1 MSRQEKD
8 ALVAY
13 VNSFKLSK
21 PVTDFAQLSDGKSL
35 TEIMSTVDATHF
47 KNVTSRGISS
57 STGASSENW
66 VLRMNTLKRLYRL
79 LLSFPLPAPHPSSL
93 SLSKLPEPPFPVIA
107 KSPATREGSQGL
119 LQICRFCL
127 ATGVWAS
134 GNERVI
140 IRIQRLKEEH
150 MAELMKSIE
159 QIMESLPAEH
169 QSAQGGTSPLKPS
182 PDMSYSP
189 PLSSLRAERDKLL
202 QENDDFRHQCEQMME
217 QISDL
222 SSKFEEAKEE
232 RDNAMKRLTEN
243 RTENGGSTV
252 RARESVGSG
261 ETERLKT
268 DLIKAEE
275 NLARSEEKLEKQASV
290 LSELS
295 KQIEDYKEQAA
306 EATRLK
312 DQLDEYRHT
321 SERLRKSENVIEKYR
336 KKLEESASLRRE
348 FRDLEEENAS
358 LVNTNSNLEA
368 ELKKA
373 NSSKTLLDNYKAQ
386 ISSLEKQTVQQV
398 TEIAKLNHHL
408 ELSQSQLETLQQQY
422 EHHQLELQ
430 INQERLKEIELSGEA
445 SAENVKGKN
454 IYGAGEVSLD
464 DEIGG
469 VEGSKVDTKT
479 DLRLKIKSLQR
490 ELLDL
495 KQSAPESYRIV
506 ALETL
511 LEDANKSRDRYQGE
525 YLKAHREGLRL
536 QATLEQIRSGRGG
549 NNSQTT
555 AALKQRLDEV
565 IEERDNLLKENQ
577 ELEEA
582 KAGLERSLQIVK
594 TDLSLVGKDQREIL
608 ASLRKSVENDASDLE
623 KERNDLKE
631 QVHILKEKDRHNL
644 EEIKK
649 ILVEKID
656 LQTAGIDQRE
666 RALEREKEFSGFGTT
681 GPVQD
686 IPAETQQRLLDLHEK
701 NVILTTEL
709 GELKEKFEKL
719 SASGG
724 PVDHVAFE
732 QAQLSYESQILNL
745 QSELA
750 KLKQN
755 KTVLQNQYKVEQ
767 QLMLSA
773 WHNLGQRV
781 VREHLYA
788 AGTAAG
794 KRSQGRPQPAAWLG
808 RQRRIQEGA
817 TFAR

>member
-35 TEIMSTVDATHF
+35 TEVSVDATHF

-594 TDLSLVGKDQREIL
+594 TDRGQLSWKG
-608 ASLRKSVENDASDLE
+608 ST
-623 KERNDLKE
+623 RNLG
-631 QVHILKEKDRHNL
+631 L
-644 EEIKK
+644 